1 MRYAAVT
8 GAIVLAAV
16 WLITPYHPLPPA
28 LIGGGLDCRTTA
40 KPLVRL
46 ELLFG
51 SERKN
56 TFPISDEEWA
66 AFLAA
71 EVTPRFPDGLTVLT
85 GYGQWR
91 DAKGTLVK
99 ETSRLLLIWYAPQ
112 ADGDTRIEAIRTAYK
127 TRFGQDSV
135 LRADG
140 APACVSF

>member
-1 MRYAAVT
+1 
-8 GAIVLAAV
+8 LADHH
-16 WLITPYHPLPPA
+16 LSSLPPA
-28 LIGGGLDCRTTA
+28 LIGGGLDCRITA

-56 TFPISDEEWA
+56 PFPISDEEWA
-66 AFLAA
+66 VFLAA

-127 TRFGQDSV
+127 TRFGQDGV

>member
-1 MRYAAVT
+1 M
-8 GAIVLAAV
+8 
-16 WLITPYHPLPPA
+16 
-28 LIGGGLDCRTTA
+28 
-40 KPLVRL
+40 VRL

-112 ADGDTRIEAIRTAYK
+112 GDGDTRIEAIRTAYK

-135 LRADG
+135 LRGWG
-140 APACVSF
+140 AGLRVVLTA

>member
-1 MRYAAVT
+1 MRYPALT
-8 GAIVLAAV
+8 GAIVLAVV
-16 WLITPYHPLPPA
+16 WLITTYHPLPPA

-46 ELLFG
+46 ELLFD

-71 EVTPRFPDGLTVLT
+71 EVTPRFPGGLTV
-85 GYGQWR
+85 WR
-91 DAKGTLVK
+91 DA
-99 ETSRLLLIWYAPQ
+99 
-112 ADGDTRIEAIRTAYK
+112 AIRAAYK
-127 TRFGQDSV
+127 TRFAQDGV

-140 APACVSF
+140 RRPVCRSDG

>member
-1 MRYAAVT
+1 M
-8 GAIVLAAV
+8 
-16 WLITPYHPLPPA
+16 
-28 LIGGGLDCRTTA
+28 GGL
-40 KPLVRL
+40 
-46 ELLFG
+46 
-51 SERKN
+51 
-56 TFPISDEEWA
+56 SDGRGHPSLPEWA
-66 AFLAA
+66 
-71 EVTPRFPDGLTVLT
+71 DGAY

-127 TRFGQDSV
+127 TRFGQDGV

>member
-16 WLITPYHPLPPA
+16 WLITLYHPLPPA
-28 LIGGGLDCRTTA
+28 LIGGGLDCRTTVE
-40 KPLVRL
+40 PLVRL

-51 SERKN
+51 SVRKN

-112 ADGDTRIEAIRTAYK
+112 ADGDTRIEAIRT
-127 TRFGQDSV
+127 RFGQDSV
-135 LRADG
+135 LRADA